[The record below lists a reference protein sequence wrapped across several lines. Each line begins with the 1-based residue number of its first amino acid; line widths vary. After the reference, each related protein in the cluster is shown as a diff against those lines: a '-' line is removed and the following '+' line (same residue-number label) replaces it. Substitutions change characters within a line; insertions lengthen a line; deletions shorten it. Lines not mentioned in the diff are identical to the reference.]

1 MTLGQNQEGASA
13 HCGLGTRPNS
23 DDDSGQPEGN
33 ASESRPGERI
43 ASHVACRGCRHF
55 IGAFHHLCGCIER
68 NERMHRVDLLNV
80 GGNSAIWVWLIT
92 EQGAGLALAWAC
104 SEGQPPP
111 AKKAKKSQKK
121 PRKDQPLFAVQW
133 RPGSFAC
140 PPPPRAPRDAPVCPG
155 GPFVTNCGH
164 SRLGVAGGAGRGAH
178 HQVGQDPHGEGCL
191 RAAERVLLG
200 GDRHAPSPTT
210 LSLLILHR
218 LIGGAAGIG
227 QQQPLD
233 RIFSVD
239 WGGGL
244 MIIFQ
249 LVQIFI
255 SIVQSSVQ
263 FCVPW
268 GKW

>member
-33 ASESRPGERI
+33 ASESRPGKRI

-140 PPPPRAPRDAPVCPG
+140 PPPPGLPETLLCV
-155 GPFVTNCGH
+155 
-164 SRLGVAGGAGRGAH
+164 
-178 HQVGQDPHGEGCL
+178 
-191 RAAERVLLG
+191 LG
-200 GDRHAPSPTT
+200 GRLSPTAGT
-210 LSLLILHR
+210 
-218 LIGGAAGIG
+218 AAWGWRVVLDEAHTIKSAKTRMAKAAYALQSECFWAVTG
-227 QQQPLD
+227 TPPLPQP
-233 RIFSVD
+233 
-239 WGGGL
+239 
-244 MIIFQ
+244 
-249 LVQIFI
+249 
-255 SIVQSSVQ
+255 
-263 FCVPW
+263 
-268 GKW
+268 